1 MGSRITEL
9 ALDCTD
15 PERLATFWSEVLGYE
30 ILDREDDCVQIGPPD
45 RRMTLLFIRDP
56 NPKLQ
61 KLRLHIDVN
70 ATDRDQEAELARLVA
85 LGARHIDIGQGDVS
99 WYVLTDP
106 EGNEFCLLKERVE
119 P

>member
-1 MGSRITEL
+1 MMAIAFLAARRLPLWVSIVLVALLEL
-9 ALDCTD
+9 V
-15 PERLATFWSEVLGYE
+15 P
-30 ILDREDDCVQIGPPD
+30 
-45 RRMTLLFIRDP
+45 LLFIRDP
-56 NPKLQ
+56 SPKLQ

-70 ATDRDQEAELARLVA
+70 ATDCDQEAELARLVA
-85 LGARHIDIGQGDVS
+85 LGARHTDIGQGDVS